1 MGAPAARVHELSRE
15 WVREGHEVTVL
26 TGFPHHPTGIVPPEY
41 RGQWL
46 RREVIDGIRVVRVPI
61 HVAPNRGVARRMLS
75 YASYGAS
82 ASLLGPFLTGRPD
95 VVVATSPQFLTAV
108 AGWWVSLVLW
118 RPFVFEVRDIWPRS
132 IVEVGAMKADSL
144 VVRFLEKVERFLY
157 RRAARIVAVTHS
169 FVDDIASKGV
179 SREKISVVTNG
190 VDLELFRPGDKA
202 ASRRALG
209 LPDGFLATYV
219 GTHGMAHGLDTVL
232 DAAKRVQGA
241 GIRVLLVGEGA
252 EKAAL
257 KARAQAEGID
267 NVDFW
272 DQQTREKVSEIIAA
286 TDVCLVVLRDKPL
299 FRTVIPSK
307 IFEFMGAARPM
318 LTTVDGESR
327 RIVEDAGAGVFSPP
341 ERAED
346 LARALID
353 LSASLGRLDA
363 MGRSGREHVERYYS
377 RPALARSY
385 LTILESTWSEGRE

>member
-1 MGAPAARVHELSRE
+1 MGAPSARVHELSRE

-46 RREVIDGIRVVRVPI
+46 RREWVDGIRVVRVPI
-61 HVAPNRGVARRMLS
+61 HVAPNRAVARRALS
-75 YASYGAS
+75 YLSYGLS

-108 AGWWVSLVLW
+108 AGWWLSLVLW

-144 VVRFLEKVERFLY
+144 VVRILEKVERFLY
-157 RRAARIVAVTHS
+157 RRADRIVAVTHS
-169 FVDDIASKGV
+169 FVDELAGKGV
-179 SREKISVVTNG
+179 PRTKMSVVTNG
-190 VDLELFRPGDKA
+190 VDLDLFRPGDKGA
-202 ASRRALG
+202 ARRALG

-219 GTHGMAHGLDTVL
+219 GTHGMAHGLDMVL
-232 DAAKRVQGA
+232 DAAKRVQGT

-252 EKAAL
+252 EKSVL
-257 KARAQAEGID
+257 QDRARSEGIA
-267 NVDFW
+267 NVTFW
-272 DQQTREKVSEIIAA
+272 DQQTREKVSEVIAA

-327 RIVEDAGAGVFSPP
+327 RIIEDAGAGVFSPP

-346 LARALID
+346 LARALLD
-353 LSASLGRLDA
+353 LSASPEKLED

-385 LTILESTWSEGRE
+385 LEILEATCDKGRA